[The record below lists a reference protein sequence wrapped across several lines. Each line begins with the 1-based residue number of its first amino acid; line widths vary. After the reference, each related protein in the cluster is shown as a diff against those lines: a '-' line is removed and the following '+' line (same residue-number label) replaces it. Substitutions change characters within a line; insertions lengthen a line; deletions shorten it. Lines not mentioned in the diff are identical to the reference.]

1 MTMMWPIIAPC
12 LAPHAR
18 VGEGGGRCVK
28 TYRQGGGDEAE
39 TLKHVVKKRMNA
51 WTTTRHD
58 LKKKSS

>member
-28 TYRQGGGDEAE
+28 TYRHGGGEAE
-39 TLKHVVKKRMNA
+39 TLKHVVKKRRNV
-51 WTTTRHD
+51 WT
-58 LKKKSS
+58 